1 MENLEEIE
9 ELFQNGNVLFKNQN
23 YDDAIKIYR
32 EIKIKH
38 EKELTDY
45 SKMSVELALTKSLMK
60 KYAENYSKLEEKDRN
75 FILNEINKS
84 LEIIREN
91 DSENI
96 ESKYLE
102 VEFNILIKNF
112 DKSIEILNSYQN
124 KDQLTND
131 MLLLYIIIYYET
143 NNLTKCQSYF
153 ELLDE
158 KIIPEINI
166 EKIRAILEEKSEL
179 TQGVINLKINEKQHE
194 LGIGVDEK
202 VAILLVAADNGIN
215 ISNEINSSEDKEFL
229 KNNRELLIE
238 QKSLLLVKQGN
249 AGEIL
254 DDYWAVDMLQ
264 NDKFLEYNWAFTKA
278 LIEGYSVG
286 QGASIAF
293 SHEAV
298 GMVKWLLSKN
308 FFNSK
313 YHELLIKT
321 ISNMERLQKVKE
333 HKILLSTAKKWKNTF
348 SDKTPSLD
356 SGENKMHEHT
366 DDKKLMEWINENNLS
381 LKQIIYNF
389 TSLEVGYFW
398 KGGVGVACKYGK
410 KQNQFT
416 DLITDEIDKMDQ
428 QALEGASKAAEMD
441 AAMNEAQY
449 DQNIKN
455 DIDEYERKLIA
466 EKDMKEFG
474 SIDIDYSEEE

>member
-112 DKSIEILNSYQN
+112 DKSIEILNSYKN
-124 KDQLTND
+124 KDELTND
-131 MLLLYIIIYYET
+131 MILLYIITYYET
-143 NNLTKCQSYF
+143 NDLTKCQSYF

-308 FFNSK
+308 FFNFK
-313 YHELLIKT
+313 YQINLI
-321 ISNMERLQKVKE
+321 L
-333 HKILLSTAKKWKNTF
+333 
-348 SDKTPSLD
+348 
-356 SGENKMHEHT
+356 
-366 DDKKLMEWINENNLS
+366 INVLVNGCFNRVVLFINNYF
-381 LKQIIYNF
+381 IY
-389 TSLEVGYFW
+389 
-398 KGGVGVACKYGK
+398 
-410 KQNQFT
+410 
-416 DLITDEIDKMDQ
+416 
-428 QALEGASKAAEMD
+428 
-441 AAMNEAQY
+441 
-449 DQNIKN
+449 
-455 DIDEYERKLIA
+455 
-466 EKDMKEFG
+466 
-474 SIDIDYSEEE
+474 